1 MNPNNPAINK
11 LPNPQWREVTGR
23 KEHGW
28 SSSLRAYRYG
38 ESLIE
43 PHEDDLYI
51 GEGDDGEAPWGLYD
65 NTSKPIHI
73 RTDVQGSMMLFQRQH
88 IAMEQAQRVYWGN
101 IYEQVVGYNAHEDDF
116 TRTSLDM
123 IMTISCVV
131 GHMEAQDEARS
142 YFAT

>member
-11 LPNPQWREVTGR
+11 LPSPQWREVTGR

-51 GEGDDGEAPWGLYD
+51 VEGVEEEAPWGLYGK
-65 NTSKPIHI
+65 TSEPIQYLDI
-73 RTDVQGSMMLFQRQH
+73 QGSMMLFQRQH
-88 IAMEQAQRVYWGN
+88 IAMEQAQRVYWGK
-101 IYEQVVGYNAHEDDF
+101 IYEQVVGYNANEDDPM
-116 TRTSLDM
+116 RTSLDM
-123 IMTISCVV
+123 ITTISSVL
-131 GHMEAQDEARS
+131 GHMEAQEEARS